1 MMLQEQ
7 LDTLNASEDRMKLCG
22 PDEPLPILHT
32 NYWQLENDERDHI
45 EDADDFCYDA
55 DEFDKAQLF
64 QDYIDNNS
72 FKRWATDMQANM
84 LSGLC
89 IVTFGSTDVSM
100 LHPDQGEE
108 PNWQRLIDVFGQSR
122 LWDELLV
129 HIDTDTMMTRLGYH
143 WVSEEEEA

>member
-1 MMLQEQ
+1 
-7 LDTLNASEDRMKLCG
+7 
-22 PDEPLPILHT
+22 
-32 NYWQLENDERDHI
+32 
-45 EDADDFCYDA
+45 
-55 DEFDKAQLF
+55 
-64 QDYIDNNS
+64 
-72 FKRWATDMQANM
+72 MQANM

-129 HIDTDTMMTRLGYH
+129 HIDTDTMMARLGYR